1 MLALLEQ
8 LCSWWMMTIAS
19 RLRPFFDLHL
29 KIEIFAKFLDPRHW
43 NIRAEIPTYA
53 EIRTY
58 ATAKIYEENFK
69 ILFTT
74 ETQPL
79 H

>member
-1 MLALLEQ
+1 M
-8 LCSWWMMTIAS
+8 
-19 RLRPFFDLHL
+19 
-29 KIEIFAKFLDPRHW
+29 
-43 NIRAEIPTYA
+43 YA

-58 ATAKIYEENFK
+58 ATSKIYEENVK